1 MQKINI
7 KNMSDFVQFPP
18 QQLSFRRKNKKWRKT
33 VLDWADTKSFTHYS
47 PVRNSVLHKKIN
59 YDLMNGILHMK
70 DMEIVL
76 NPEAIK
82 SKYLPEKIQHYPII
96 NSKINVLI
104 GEELGRVFDY
114 KVVVTNPNAISEIE
128 ENKKQQILKEITA
141 ELQNEAQS
149 EEEFN
154 QRLQKINDFFSYE
167 WQDMRELRCNMLLN
181 HYVKEYNLPLLFNKG
196 FKDGLITG
204 EEIYRCDIRNGE
216 PIIEKLNPNKV
227 YVFKS
232 GYSNK
237 IEDADVVI
245 IEDYL
250 SPGQIIDRYYEYLSA
265 KDREYIEGLPYSN
278 SNETNEEEPRN
289 AWISS
294 DLVGDEN
301 NGFFSNMLEFTEGNT
316 TAIDTP
322 FDMYGNV
329 RVLQVYWKS
338 RRKIKKV
345 KSYNQETG
353 EEEFNFYPET
363 YVCDETKGE
372 EETTYWINEA
382 WEGTKIGKDIYVNMR
397 PRIVQYNRLSNPSRC
412 HFGIVGSIYNLN
424 EDKPFSLVDM
434 MKPFSYLYDAT
445 HDKLTKLLARDWGI
459 LLPVDLAKIPDKW
472 TVDKWLY
479 FAKTNGIVVVDSFK
493 EGNKGAAT
501 GKLAGGLNNNT
512 SGAIN
517 AELGNS
523 IQGYINIL
531 EYIKSEMSEVI
542 GVSKQREGQ
551 ISNRE
556 TVGGV
561 ERSTLQSSYI
571 TEYLFNIHEDVK
583 KRVLECFI
591 ETTKA
596 ALKGRNKKFQYI
608 LPDGLSKIITI
619 DGDEFAE
626 NDYGLVVDNSKGTQE
641 LNQKLDMLAQAALQ
655 NQALDFS
662 AILKLYTSCSMA
674 EKIRMISNNEQQRK
688 QEMQQQQE
696 QQSQLQQQQLEQ
708 NVKLKQDEM
717 EQQYKI
723 AQEKNQ
729 TSIAVAEINAQ
740 SNLQY
745 NLMKNQNDG
754 VDEVSIEEAR
764 AKLQES
770 MRQFDAN
777 LDLNKK
783 KLELDKLKADR
794 DYTIQQRK
802 LSQAQKTKQ

>member
-1 MQKINI
+1 
-7 KNMSDFVQFPP
+7 MSDFVQFPP

-141 ELQNEAQS
+141 ELQNESQS

-708 NVKLKQDEM
+708 NAKLKQDEM

>member
-1 MQKINI
+1 
-7 KNMSDFVQFPP
+7 MSDFVQFPP

-141 ELQNEAQS
+141 ELQNESQS

>member
-141 ELQNEAQS
+141 ELQNESQS

>member
-1 MQKINI
+1 
-7 KNMSDFVQFPP
+7 MSDFVQFPP

-141 ELQNEAQS
+141 ELQNESQS

-196 FKDGLITG
+196 FKDGLIAG

-278 SNETNEEEPRN
+278 FNETNEEEPRN

-708 NVKLKQDEM
+708 NAKLKQDEM

>member
-1 MQKINI
+1 
-7 KNMSDFVQFPP
+7 MSDFVQFPP

-141 ELQNEAQS
+141 ELQNESQS

-459 LLPVDLAKIPDKW
+459 LLPLDLAKIPDKW

-708 NVKLKQDEM
+708 NAKLKQDEM

>member
-1 MQKINI
+1 
-7 KNMSDFVQFPP
+7 MSDFVQFPP

-141 ELQNEAQS
+141 ELQNESQS

-278 SNETNEEEPRN
+278 FNETNEEEPRN

-708 NVKLKQDEM
+708 NAKLKQDEM

>member
-1 MQKINI
+1 
-7 KNMSDFVQFPP
+7 MSDFVQFPP

-141 ELQNEAQS
+141 ELQNESQS

-708 NVKLKQDEM
+708 NAKLKQDEM

-770 MRQFDAN
+770 MRQFNAN

>member
-1 MQKINI
+1 
-7 KNMSDFVQFPP
+7 MSDFVQFPP

-128 ENKKQQILKEITA
+128 ENKKQQILKEITT
-141 ELQNEAQS
+141 ELQNESQS

-708 NVKLKQDEM
+708 NAKLKQDEM